1 VGNNVTKNS
10 MKKQMFFFSLRL
22 TWERPVEMHG
32 TKVALR
38 RANQLITFRFGRLN
52 AVNSGT
58 SLRASCSNQ
67 SPCEFNLVG
76 IGALRLVGATSLFL
90 YCGDPHPRNPK
101 MRLVEPNLYI
111 KAWGRERERERDRER
126 QRQTGASERE
136 TEREGRK
143 KQKSECKSDSL
154 ADRNE
159 YKHNERERAGRR
171 EG

>member
-1 VGNNVTKNS
+1 
-10 MKKQMFFFSLRL
+10 
-22 TWERPVEMHG
+22 MHG

-76 IGALRLVGATSLFL
+76 IGALRLVRATSLFL
-90 YCGDPHPRNPK
+90 YCGGVEDPHPRNPK

-143 KQKSECKSDSL
+143 KQKSECKRDSL